1 MTQGTLYIVSAA
13 SGTGKT
19 SLLKELLASS
29 ENIAVSVSHTTRPK
43 RDGEANAV
51 HYHFVD
57 KATFESKIGGGDFLE
72 HAQVFGNYYGTS
84 QSAVEEQLAKGLD
97 VILEIDWQ
105 GAQQVRHLM
114 PKAVGIFIMPPSK
127 GALLSRLQGR
137 GQDSDEVIATRT
149 KEAVQEM
156 SHYNEF
162 DYLVVNDVFETALSD
177 LKAIFAATRLKVAVQ
192 SEGHKQMISELLN

>member
-29 ENIAVSVSHTTRPK
+29 ENITVSVSHTTRPM
-43 RDGEANAV
+43 RDGEENTV

-57 KATFESKIGGGDFLE
+57 KASFENKISGGDFLE
-72 HAQVFGNYYGTS
+72 HAEVFGNYYGTS

-162 DYLVVNDVFETALSD
+162 DYLVINDVFETALND
-177 LKAIFAATRLKVAVQ
+177 LKAIFSAGRLQVAPQ
-192 SEGHKQMISELLN
+192 SEEHKQMISELLN

>member
-19 SLLKELLASS
+19 SLLKALLADS
-29 ENIAVSVSHTTRPK
+29 ENITVSVSHTTRPK
-43 RDGEANAV
+43 REGEENAV

-57 KATFESKIGGGDFLE
+57 KQSFESKIASSDFLE

-84 QSAVEEQLAKGLD
+84 QSAVEQQLAQGLD

-105 GAQQVRHLM
+105 GAQQVRRLM
-114 PKAVGIFIMPPSK
+114 PQAVGIFIMPPSK
-127 GALLSRLQGR
+127 AALLSRLQGR
-137 GQDSDEVIATRT
+137 GQDSEEVIATRT
-149 KEAVQEM
+149 KEAVEEM

-162 DYLVVNDVFETALSD
+162 DYLVVNDVFETALGD
-177 LKAIFAATRLKVAVQ
+177 LKAIFSASRLQIAQQ
-192 SEGHKQMISELLN
+192 SEEHKEMIGELLG

>member
-29 ENIAVSVSHTTRPK
+29 ENIAVSVSHTTRPM
-43 RDGEANAV
+43 REGEENSV

-57 KATFESKIGGGDFLE
+57 KAAFESKIGAGDFLE
-72 HAQVFGNYYGTS
+72 HAEVFGNYYGTS
-84 QSAVEEQLAKGLD
+84 QSAVEEQLSKGLD

-162 DYLVVNDVFETALSD
+162 EYLVVNDVFETALGD
-177 LKAIFAATRLKVAVQ
+177 LKAIFAATRLQVAVQ
-192 SEGHKQMISELLN
+192 SEEHKLMIGELLS

>member
-29 ENIAVSVSHTTRPK
+29 ENIAVSVSHTTRPM
-43 RDGEANAV
+43 RDGEENAV

-57 KATFESKIGGGDFLE
+57 KTTFESKIGGGDFLE

-114 PKAVGIFIMPPSK
+114 PQAVGVFIMPPSK

-177 LKAIFAATRLKVAVQ
+177 LKAIFAAGRLQVAMQ
-192 SEGHKQMISELLN
+192 SEEHKQMISELLN